1 MFASLKKSQETTR
14 NANAVVVDGKL
25 ILSFPEAIT
34 PIVWQIDLQDAK
46 SSSFE
51 VVEDKDGFA
60 LTTKKQGAQKKDVI
74 APFAQKQDAV
84 NALMATSYAL
94 QGAHGKISGLSVASS
109 DNSASNAAKHA
120 AAQSLPHGYAPLI
133 IEKSKGGFGKWLIVI
148 IALILIVMMFSMMS
162 AMQPRVPGSV
172 DNAAGFGNRT
182 AAGGTPASESSG
194 VPVSADD
201 FLRSR

>member
-1 MFASLKKSQETTR
+1 MFASLKKSQETAR

-51 VVEDKDGFA
+51 VVEDKDSFA

-94 QGAHGKISGLSVASS
+94 QGAHGKISGLSVAGS

-120 AAQSLPHGYAPLI
+120 PAQSFPHGYAPLI
-133 IEKSKGGFGKWLIVI
+133 IEKSKGGFGKWLVVI
-148 IALILIVMMFSMMS
+148 IALILIIVMFSMMN
-162 AMQPRVPGSV
+162 AMRPGAPGSV
-172 DNAAGFGNRT
+172 DNAAGFGNR
-182 AAGGTPASESSG
+182 AGAGGTPASESSG